1 MGLRER
7 SCPQLSGCAVCVPV
21 FDHAYRDYILSW
33 YVLLS
38 RDEGQLYS
46 MLSVDW
52 WQMIGQLRSRLGSID
67 LVNVVCYDTVQILH
81 THFNDLK
88 AASLR

>member
-1 MGLRER
+1 MAEDRIQPCDHSL
-7 SCPQLSGCAVCVPV
+7 CVCLPV
-21 FDHAYRDYILSW
+21 FDHTYRDYILSW
-33 YVLLS
+33 YMLLS
-38 RDEGQLYS
+38 HDEGQLYS
-46 MLSVDW
+46 LLSVDW
-52 WQMIGQLRSRLGSID
+52 WQMIGQLRSRLANID

>member
-1 MGLRER
+1 MAEDRR
-7 SCPQLSGCAVCVPV
+7 QRCDYSVCVCLPV
-21 FDHAYRDYILSW
+21 FDHTYRDYILSW
-33 YVLLS
+33 YMLLS
-38 RDEGQLYS
+38 HDEGQLYS
-46 MLSVDW
+46 LLSVDW
-52 WQMIGQLRSRLGSID
+52 WQMIGQLRSRLASID